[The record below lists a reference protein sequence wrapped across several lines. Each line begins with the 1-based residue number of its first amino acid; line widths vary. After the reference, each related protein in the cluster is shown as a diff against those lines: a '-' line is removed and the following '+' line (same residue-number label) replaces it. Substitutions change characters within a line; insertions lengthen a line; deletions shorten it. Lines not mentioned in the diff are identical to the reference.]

1 MMTTPR
7 ARTGGRLVPT
17 DQPGSSEPSGWR
29 SPSDDVEEERKG
41 PFDAGDLAD
50 RELGL
55 VALGA
60 RDVLP
65 GEAVVHTLPDLDSV
79 GRQSEVLG
87 DHRRAGRRVVGEVLV
102 AELQRGERSPFAQI
116 LELAAERGDRV
127 IEHAE
132 F

>member
-41 PFDAGDLAD
+41 PFDAGDLVD

-60 RDVLP
+60 RDVLL
-65 GEAVVHTLPDLDSV
+65 GELLARDLPDLGRV
-79 GRQSEVLG
+79 GR
-87 DHRRAGRRVVGEVLV
+87 
-102 AELQRGERSPFAQI
+102 
-116 LELAAERGDRV
+116 
-127 IEHAE
+127 
-132 F
+132 